1 MSDFYHT
8 NVLRGRGKRLIVIFW
23 GSGLKRPK
31 KRIVIY
37 VSDRKSEKKQRQEE
51 EVLKQRKEVW

>member
-1 MSDFYHT
+1 
-8 NVLRGRGKRLIVIFW
+8 LIVIFW